1 MMNRD
6 ELRAVAE
13 RAFAAERI
21 DAGRLSG
28 TAGDRLLDSYA
39 AITEAAVSAASA
51 RATGMTVFGLCG
63 AQGSGKSTT
72 ARIVQDALRELFG
85 LSVTT
90 LSLDDLYLSRATR
103 GALARTVHPLFATR
117 GVPGTHDVG
126 RGLSVIQTLEQA
138 GATALTALP
147 RFDKATDEP
156 VDPSTEPQFTGCPN
170 VLIFEGWCV
179 GARAEEPSALL
190 HPINALERDEDPD
203 GRWRG
208 YVNEQLAGPYQ
219 ALFSRL
225 DRLVMLRAPNFEC
238 VAGWRQE
245 QEHKLLRRLRETG
258 ATKHPSRVMSDAEV
272 ARFVMYFERVTRH
285 VLADMP
291 TYADLV
297 IELASNREVLSTRGR
312 R

>member
-1 MMNRD
+1 MNRD

-39 AITEAAVSAASA
+39 AITEAAVSAVNA
-51 RATGMTVFGLCG
+51 RPTGMTVFGLCG

-72 ARIVQDALRELFG
+72 ARVVQDALRALFG

-90 LSLDDLYLSRATR
+90 LSLDDLYLSRAAR

-126 RGLSVIQTLEQA
+126 RGLSVIQALEQA
-138 GATALTALP
+138 GATASTALP

-156 VDPSTEPQFTGCPN
+156 FEPSTEPKFTGRPD

-190 HPINALERDEDPD
+190 HPVNALERDEDAD

-219 ALFSRL
+219 TLFGRL

-245 QEHKLLRRLRETG
+245 QEHKLLSRLRETG
-258 ATKHPSRVMSDAEV
+258 ATEHPSRVMSDAEV

-285 VLADMP
+285 VLVDMP

-297 IELASNREVLSTRGR
+297 IELASNREVLSTRAR